1 MAVSDIL
8 YAIALIG
15 GAAWFGMGFRY
26 FGFQQHTA
34 AKVLIPREARDT
46 PLFETTAAGIRF
58 LGGFNAAFF
67 LLCLVLLGA
76 FFIFLLFQQ
85 FPSASNHALH
95 CFRTLTRGWRPF
107 QWLQLMSS
115 NRCRVRT
122 DERWL
127 RRYQVDTNYD
137 SRDADHLLFSWT
149 GSPAEMT
156 FCASLQMRYHR
167 RSRRP
172 WVGVRSPSEATLW
185 QAPRPDNAST

>member
-1 MAVSDIL
+1 MCVCVWKTYNDGKESL
-8 YAIALIG
+8 
-15 GAAWFGMGFRY
+15 
-26 FGFQQHTA
+26 FQ
-34 AKVLIPREARDT
+34 
-46 PLFETTAAGIRF
+46 
-58 LGGFNAAFF
+58 
-67 LLCLVLLGA
+67 
-76 FFIFLLFQQ
+76 IFLLFQQ

-95 CFRTLTRGWRPF
+95 CFRTLTRAWRPF

-156 FCASLQMRYHR
+156 FCASLQMRYRR

-185 QAPRPDNAST
+185 QAPQPDPITLRRKRSTAGLMRGQSPRRIQPYTYTEAPAKIETIVN

>member
-76 FFIFLLFQQ
+76 FFMGAPLFDQPNERILLLVVIASAHFSQFAGNLPVLKAGERQDIALWPVLKGPMSFIFYMDIAQTVLCLV
-85 FPSASNHALH
+85 AAL
-95 CFRTLTRGWRPF
+95 
-107 QWLQLMSS
+107 
-115 NRCRVRT
+115 
-122 DERWL
+122 
-127 RRYQVDTNYD
+127 
-137 SRDADHLLFSWT
+137 A
-149 GSPAEMT
+149 
-156 FCASLQMRYHR
+156 
-167 RSRRP
+167 
-172 WVGVRSPSEATLW
+172 VGLA
-185 QAPRPDNAST
+185 